1 MSCHRA
7 GQPQHVDGLDASGF
21 TSALRLVCDTAALR
35 SCPDRDNRK
44 LASYKVAGNRPHKTS
59 HILLV
64 SDHSGRGLPQSKTQA
79 RCVAAGN
86 SRSVLDCASP
96 LALYH
101 RPVGTLIPTKI
112 WQTRLRFTSAR
123 QEQSAN
129 IYPRLLNWKNHD
141 AFERAFAR
149 LEKAWRIR
157 AVA

>member
-1 MSCHRA
+1 M
-7 GQPQHVDGLDASGF
+7 
-21 TSALRLVCDTAALR
+21 
-35 SCPDRDNRK
+35 
-44 LASYKVAGNRPHKTS
+44 AGNRPHKTS

-64 SDHSGRGLPQSKTQA
+64 SDNSGRGLPQSKTHA

-101 RPVGTLIPTKI
+101 RTARIRTSAKIPPSSDFGATS

-129 IYPRLLNWKNHD
+129 ITSPICCSGVVPAPSSVTDRRYKTPPPLNPPSPVWKKIC
-141 AFERAFAR
+141 ARQSSRRRREESLTILQFESRHSYG
-149 LEKAWRIR
+149 K
-157 AVA
+157 